1 MNAPTTGPAAAP
13 DAGPRPAGRAG
24 GVFAGLATAR
34 RSVGLTMLVVGLLL
48 PFVPLLVWTSAAT
61 WRFPALLPQ
70 RTSARA
76 LDILTDPSSQVLTGL
91 ATSATIAVVVAV
103 LAGLVGLSAGRALGL
118 YTFRGKRLVQ
128 FVLLAP
134 VIVPGLA
141 TTLGI
146 QVYFLRYGL
155 ADTVPGVVL
164 VQLVPTIPYVTLVM
178 GSVYANYD
186 PAYEEQARVLGASPL
201 RVFLT
206 VTLPSVRPGLV
217 VAMLFAFLISWSEY
231 ILTLLIGG
239 GLVKTLPLLLF
250 SAISS
255 GDSQVAATMGLAL
268 IAPPMVLVALAARFL
283 GGSASGGA
291 IGSVRL

>member
-1 MNAPTTGPAAAP
+1 MSVLRTGFV
-13 DAGPRPAGRAG
+13 G
-24 GVFAGLATAR
+24 AR
-34 RSVGLTMLVVGLLL
+34 RTVGLTVLVVGLLL
-48 PFVPLLVWTSAAT
+48 PFVPLVMWSFSAT

-76 LDILTDPSSQVLTGL
+76 LSILTDPGTQVLTGL
-91 ATSATIAVVVAV
+91 ETSAAIAVSVAV
-103 LAGLVGLSAGRALGL
+103 LAGAIGLAAGRALGL
-118 YTFRGKRLVQ
+118 YRFRGKRLVQ
-128 FVLLAP
+128 FLLLAP

-155 ADTVPGVVL
+155 ADTVAGVVL

-186 PAYEEQARVLGASPL
+186 PTYEEQARVLGATPW
-201 RVFLT
+201 RVFWT
-206 VTLPSVRPGLV
+206 VTLPAVRLGLV

-255 GDSQVAATMGLAL
+255 GDSQVAATMGLVL
-268 IAPPMVLVALAARFL
+268 VLPPMVLVGLAARFL
-283 GGSASGGA
+283 GSAQSGAVGIGA
-291 IGSVRL
+291 L